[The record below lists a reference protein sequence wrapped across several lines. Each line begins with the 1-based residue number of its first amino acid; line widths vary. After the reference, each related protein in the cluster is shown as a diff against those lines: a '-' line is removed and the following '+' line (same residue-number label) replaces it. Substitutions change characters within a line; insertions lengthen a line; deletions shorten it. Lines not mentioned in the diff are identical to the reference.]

1 MPKSF
6 ILLLLIIALVGTG
19 YSRLDASGG
28 YTLFTPQVMRAVLP
42 TATATATPRPPVTTT
57 PALPPPPATITPT
70 PRPAECHASYPTVC
84 IPPPPPD
91 LDCGDI
97 PYRNFAVLRPDV
109 HRFDGD
115 GDGVGCET

>member
-1 MPKSF
+1 MPKSS
-6 ILLLLIIALVGTG
+6 ILLLLIILVAVVG
-19 YSRLDASGG
+19 YRRLDASGG

-42 TATATATPRPPVTTT
+42 TATATVTPLPPVTVT
-57 PALPPPPATITPT
+57 PALPPPTITPT
-70 PRPAECHASYPTVC
+70 PRPAECHPSYPTVC

-91 LDCGDI
+91 LDCRDI

-109 HRFDGD
+109 HRSRGD

>member
-1 MPKSF
+1 MPKSS
-6 ILLLLIIALVGTG
+6 ILLLLIILVAVVA
-19 YSRLDASGG
+19 YRRLNASGG

-42 TATATATPRPPVTTT
+42 TETATVTLLPPVTV
-57 PALPPPPATITPT
+57 TPT
-70 PRPAECHASYPTVC
+70 PRPAECHPSYPTVC

-97 PYRNFAVLRPDV
+97 PHRNFAVLRPDV
-109 HRFDGD
+109 HRSRGD